1 MYVAAMD
8 ASIEMERLRFPRGKD
23 VINSMQHLRHSFF
36 KFVLLCV
43 VLVCFSHATLAQS
56 AEQKFAYPKRPFT
69 HDGKFGTQYEAREDT
84 TIVTLEPVVVETSS
98 AGKELLRL
106 AAIFQYQGKV
116 PTKPQHISLGFYGD
130 YPKCKFSGQPKM
142 TMLVDGERIEFGW
155 NPRGIRERKPDEEG
169 VAFSF
174 NEGAG
179 GEKCEELMFMTISQM
194 NFLRIVNAKNVEGQI
209 DELKF
214 KLTES
219 NLEALRD
226 LASRMLL

>member
-1 MYVAAMD
+1 M
-8 ASIEMERLRFPRGKD
+8 
-23 VINSMQHLRHSFF
+23 INSPQPARHAFTL
-36 KFVLLCV
+36 VLLSV
-43 VLVCFSHATLAQS
+43 LLVCFSQAALAQS
-56 AEQKFAYPKRPFT
+56 ADQKFAYPKRPFT
-69 HDGKFGTQYEAREDT
+69 HDGKFGTQYEAQEDV
-84 TIVTLEPVVVETSS
+84 TIVTLEPVVVEAS
-98 AGKELLRL
+98 ASGKELLRL
-106 AAIFQYQGKV
+106 AAIFQYQGKI
-116 PTKPQHISLGFYGD
+116 PTKPKHISLGFYGD
-130 YPKCKFSGQPKM
+130 YPQCKFSGQPKM
-142 TMLVDGERIEFGW
+142 MMVVDGEQIQFGW

-179 GEKCEELMFMTISQM
+179 GAKCEELMFMTISQK
-194 NFLRIVNAKNVEGQI
+194 NFLKLVNAKNVEVQI